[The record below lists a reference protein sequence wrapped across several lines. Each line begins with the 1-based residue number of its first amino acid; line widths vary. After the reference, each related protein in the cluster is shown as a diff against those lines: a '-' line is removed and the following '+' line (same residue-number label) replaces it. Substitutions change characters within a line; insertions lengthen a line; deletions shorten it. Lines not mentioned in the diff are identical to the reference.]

1 MKKRGW
7 RTPEQAGGGPPQDQS
22 NYLPAGEPSTLLRH
36 EWQPNSKT
44 AQEIEAAVA
53 KILSD
58 PAQAKLAE
66 QQMSNK

>member
-1 MKKRGW
+1 MKR
-7 RTPEQAGGGPPQDQS
+7 ENGGPPNERGSPPGQDQS

-44 AQEIEAAVA
+44 APEIEAAVA

>member
-1 MKKRGW
+1 MEDP
-7 RTPEQAGGGPPQDQS
+7 RTSGGGPPRQDQN